1 MLNFANLRKTGQG
14 WEFENEEALEDFTW
28 ANLTQLLGL
37 IPLKRQ
43 YMVKG
48 QICDIL
54 AVDDNKRLVV
64 LELKNIEDRYIV
76 QQLTRYYD
84 ALLEEKPFNEV
95 VDYSQSIRLIAIIPK
110 IHRDNL
116 TDRKYHHLSIQFLQF
131 EFVNSGERLYLQLKD
146 IDTEKLFHLET
157 PLQEK
162 DITEILSTPP
172 KLLQKLLSSCNLE
185 QIRVIIEIRNQILS
199 FEQRMEEISIA
210 GMIKYGN
217 GKSKTSK
224 FCAEFC
230 SDSKGEL
237 FIFLWLPLKG
247 LKSQKVCR
255 ARIWTDWNDKALI
268 EGYVVEGIGSNISL
282 SKKVILNRDK
292 RLKKNS
298 LGQVTYE
305 TERKDIVQYCK
316 DINRIRGRIAKSQPV
331 THEEIKHIEAYIE
344 EHDIVPYKSLKSL
357 VDLALKK
364 WLERL

>member
-14 WEFENEEALEDFTW
+14 WGFENEEALEDFAW

-43 YMVKG
+43 YVVKG

-54 AVDDNKRLVV
+54 AVDNNKRLVV
-64 LELKNIEDRYIV
+64 IELKNVEDRYIV

-95 VDYSQSIRLIAIIPK
+95 VDYAQPISLIAITPK

-116 TDRKYHHLSIQFLQF
+116 TDRKYHHLCIQFLQF
-131 EFVNSGERLYLQLKD
+131 ELTMPEKRLYLQLKD
-146 IDTEKLFHLET
+146 IDTEKLLYLEISV
-157 PLQEK
+157 QERNSQENLP
-162 DITEILSTPP
+162 IPP
-172 KLLQKLLSSCNLE
+172 KLLQKLLSSCSSE
-185 QIRVIIEIRNQILS
+185 QLRVVMEIRNQILS
-199 FEQRMEEISIA
+199 FDKRIEEISIA
-210 GMIKYGN
+210 GSIKYGN
-217 GKSKTSK
+217 GNSRTSK

-230 SDSKGEL
+230 SDSKGEF

-268 EGYVVEGIGSNISL
+268 EGYVVKGIGSDISL
-282 SKKVILNRDK
+282 SKKVISNRDK
-292 RLKKNS
+292 KLKRNS
-298 LGQVTYE
+298 LGQVTNE
-305 TERKDIVQYCK
+305 TEWKDISQYCK

-331 THEEIKHIEAYIE
+331 THEEIKHIEAYIQ
-344 EHDIVPYKSLKSL
+344 EHDKVPYKSLKIL

-364 WLERL
+364 WLQRL